1 MPDKSLQRT
10 LGSTALRFLIF
21 GGVALFLAGA
31 LIVLADAYLFEQT
44 PQDPDSPRIFR
55 RNVSINSIAK
65 DHLGYVV
72 IEIDDGSDVYVAGH
86 WIGSWVQNAGET
98 EWVGGSIRDL
108 IARIVGNDSDVAFRI
123 STSAPTSLA
132 RKEWLVREIY
142 AAYPEGTYPP
152 PIPGS
157 PGIP

>member
-1 MPDKSLQRT
+1 
-10 LGSTALRFLIF
+10 LRFLIF

-31 LIVLADAYLFEQT
+31 LIVAANSFLFEQT
-44 PQDPDSPRIFR
+44 PQNSESTRIFR
-55 RNVSINSIAK
+55 KDVHIDSIGK

-86 WIGSWVQNAGET
+86 WIGSWVQNGSKT
-98 EWVGGSIRDL
+98 EWIGGSIRDF
-108 IARIVGNDSDVAFRI
+108 IARIVGNEPDVAFRI
-123 STSAPTSLA
+123 SVSAPTPSG
-132 RKEWLVREIY
+132 RQEWLVQQIY

-157 PGIP
+157 PGVP

>member
-1 MPDKSLQRT
+1 MSDKSWRRT
-10 LGSTALRFLIF
+10 FGGTALRFLIF

-31 LIVLADAYLFEQT
+31 LIVLANTYLFEQT
-44 PQDPDSPRIFR
+44 LQDPRTPRIFR
-55 RNVSINSIAK
+55 KDVSIDSIAK

-72 IEIDDGSDVYVAGH
+72 IEVDDGGDVYVAGH
-86 WIGSWVQNAGET
+86 WIGSWVQNGSET
-98 EWVGGSIRDL
+98 EWVGGSFRDL
-108 IARIVGNDSDVAFRI
+108 IARIVVNDSDIAFRI
-123 STSAPTSLA
+123 SVSAPTSSA
-132 RKEWLVREIY
+132 HKEWLVREIY